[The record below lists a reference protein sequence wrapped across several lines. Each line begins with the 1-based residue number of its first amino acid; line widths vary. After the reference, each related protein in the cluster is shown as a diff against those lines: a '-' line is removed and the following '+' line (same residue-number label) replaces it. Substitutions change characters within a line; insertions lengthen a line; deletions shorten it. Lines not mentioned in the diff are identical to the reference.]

1 MQFSMYKT
9 SIYNMRSV
17 TISFFNLSVR
27 LFFSFI
33 ESDKAKKKRKRSGA
47 QRSSQGNSNHLF
59 ENKKAS
65 FQMCLSNFTLTKKK
79 QSMSHILFS

>member
-33 ESDKAKKKRKRSGA
+33 ESDKAKKKRSGA

-65 FQMCLSNFTLTKKK
+65 FQMRLSNFTLTKKK

>member
-9 SIYNMRSV
+9 SIYNMSSV

-33 ESDKAKKKRKRSGA
+33 ESEKEKKRIWCPKEFSRE
-47 QRSSQGNSNHLF
+47 F
-59 ENKKAS
+59 ES
-65 FQMCLSNFTLTKKK
+65 F
-79 QSMSHILFS
+79 I

>member
-33 ESDKAKKKRKRSGA
+33 ESDKAKKKEKDLVPKGVLKGIRIIYLKIKRHRFKCA
-47 QRSSQGNSNHLF
+47 YQ
-59 ENKKAS
+59 
-65 FQMCLSNFTLTKKK
+65 TL
-79 QSMSHILFS
+79 L